1 MNHRP
6 ATPLADGNA
15 ESEWT
20 TLTTDADDAFAPGS
34 ATGQAWDALWHAS
47 HEATTF
53 QHRAWLAAW
62 WAAYGRPGELR
73 LILISRQDKPVAAAA
88 FHLTS
93 GGPLRRL
100 RLLGDDL
107 SDYGD
112 VLLTGT
118 DRTAAARRLATAIAD
133 LRHPVD
139 LHETAPGS
147 AAGELA
153 GLFPRWTG
161 AHPESTCLELCVR
174 GWQDAVAALPHRS
187 VARLN
192 AKIRRHDR
200 LGVRAEPTPSD
211 EAAAAVDELLRLHA
225 EQWRGRNINPEHL
238 SARFRALLQSAVP
251 ELIADGCGDLV
262 RFRVGAETVACDL
275 LFYWEDTVAAYLNGA
290 SADMRSRID
299 YTTLFV
305 HEGLNIV
312 ERRDA
317 KTYMFLRGREPY
329 KQRWC
334 PASHVNRRLVFAG
347 APSTILATAHLGTSA
362 SARAAAVASVHAL
375 RRLKAHR

>member
-34 ATGQAWDALWHAS
+34 ATGRAWDALWHAS

-73 LILISRQDKPVAAAA
+73 LILVSRQDEPVAGAA

-93 GGPLRRL
+93 RGPLRRL
-100 RLLGDDL
+100 RLLGDGL

-112 VLLTGT
+112 VLLAGS
-118 DRTAAARRLATAIAD
+118 DRAAAARRLAAAIAG
-133 LRHPVD
+133 LGHPVD
-139 LHETAPGS
+139 LRETAPGS

-153 GLFPRWTG
+153 ELFPRWTG
-161 AHPESTCLELCVR
+161 AHPDSTCLELSAGSWHDV
-174 GWQDAVAALPHRS
+174 VAGLPHRS
-187 VARLN
+187 EARLN
-192 AKIRRHDR
+192 AKLRRHDR
-200 LGVRAEPTPSD
+200 LGVRAELTPPH

-238 SARFRALLQSAVP
+238 SARFRALLRSAVP

-262 RFRVGAETVACDL
+262 RFRVDAETVACDL
-275 LFYWEDTVAAYLNGA
+275 LLYWEDTVAAYLNGA
-290 SADMRSRID
+290 SAEMRSRID

-305 HEGLNIV
+305 HQGLNIV

-329 KQRWC
+329 KQRWS

-347 APSTILATAHLGTSA
+347 APSTVLATTALGASA
-362 SARAAAVASVHAL
+362 SARAAAAASVHAL
-375 RRLKAHR
+375 RRLRAQR